1 MDLKECYQRI
11 GGDYD
16 NILKRFRREK
26 MIEKFCFKFLDDPS
40 YATYLEKMKAQEY
53 EEALRAIHSLKGVC
67 SNLAFNRLYEISAA
81 IVTDLRQNDPTNA
94 VKKNE
99 DLETCYRQTV
109 QTILAYKSA
118 NGK

>member
-1 MDLKECYQRI
+1 MDLQECYQRL
-11 GGDYD
+11 GGDYE

-40 YATYLEKMKAQEY
+40 YATYLDKMKEQEY

-67 SNLAFNRLYEISAA
+67 SNLAFNQLYEISNA
-81 IVTDLRQNDPTNA
+81 IVTDLRADDPAAALEKSGELEDCYYQTTQA
-94 VKKNE
+94 V
-99 DLETCYRQTV
+99 LE
-109 QTILAYKSA
+109 YKAA